1 MAKPVIL
8 DAGPLGMVS
17 HPTADADN
25 KKAAVWLKSLLAAG
39 TQVIVPEIAD
49 YEVRRE
55 LLRAHLQKSI
65 ERLDEL
71 KRTLTYLP
79 ISTDAMLKAA
89 EFWADARNRGQ
100 ATAKDEALDGDVILA
115 GQAHT
120 FPPTPDKPIIATTN
134 LKHLSRYANAEVWDR
149 IT

>member
-1 MAKPVIL
+1 
-8 DAGPLGMVS
+8 MVA
-17 HPTADADN
+17 HPKADEDN
-25 KKAAVWLKSLLAAG
+25 KKAAVWLKALLAAG
-39 TQVIVPEIAD
+39 TQVVVPEIAD

-55 LLRAHLQKSI
+55 MLRAGMQKSI
-65 ERLDEL
+65 QRLDHL

-89 EFWADARNRGQ
+89 EFWADARNSAQR
-100 ATAKDEALDGDVILA
+100 TAKDEALDADVILA

-120 FPPTPDKPIIATTN
+120 FQDTDEKPIIATTN
-134 LKHLSRYANAEVWDR
+134 LKHLSRYADAQVWDK